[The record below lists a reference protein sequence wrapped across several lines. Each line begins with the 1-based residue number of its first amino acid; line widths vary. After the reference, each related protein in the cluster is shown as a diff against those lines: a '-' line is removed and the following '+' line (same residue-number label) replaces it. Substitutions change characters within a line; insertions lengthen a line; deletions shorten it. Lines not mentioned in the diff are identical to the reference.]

1 MSRET
6 DQNSAAISASTADF
20 VRFNWKFVVVTTALL
35 SVIAVI
41 FIAALLPQQYS
52 RQITLN
58 VAPIPISL
66 LENQPVVTSG
76 EVGNLATS
84 YLQEAD
90 LQEVSIIPNYN
101 LRTQKLDVTLQSRS
115 REALENSGARL
126 VEIVEEQ
133 FQGTYEDSLDM
144 ALESR
149 ITSLELDVQAE
160 REALELLEQRIAR
173 LSGGANSTNEGT
185 ATQVEGLETERAYSL
200 AEIGRLETEINEMQQ
215 ARDNPAAAGVEPIA
229 ANVISAT
236 EITQSRSLTPMIV
249 LAVMLSFIMAV
260 IAAIIRTAL
269 RHAK

>member
-1 MSRET
+1 MRL
-6 DQNSAAISASTADF
+6 
-20 VRFNWKFVVVTTALL
+20 NWKFVVVTTVVL
-35 SVIAVI
+35 SVVAVI

-58 VAPIPISL
+58 VAPVPISL
-66 LENQPVVTSG
+66 LENNQPVVNPG

-84 YLQEAD
+84 YLQETN

-126 VEIVEEQ
+126 VETVEEQ
-133 FQGTYEDSLDM
+133 FHGTYDDLLDM

-149 ITSLELDVQAE
+149 ITSLKLDVQAE

-173 LSGGANSTNEGT
+173 LSGGVDSTNDET
-185 ATQVEGLETERAYSL
+185 ATQVEGLETELAYSL
-200 AEIGRLETEINEMQQ
+200 AEIGRLQTKINEMQQ
-215 ARDNPAAAGVEPIA
+215 AQDNPAAAGIEPVA
-229 ANVISAT
+229 VNVISAT
-236 EITQSRSLTPMIV
+236 EITQSRSLAPMAV
-249 LAVMLSFIMAV
+249 LAIMISFITAV

-269 RHAK
+269 KRIK